1 MRGILVTTNRNR
13 DIVESARL
21 LPLRLAVMRGWLQL
35 YKYNGN
41 LLQNRLMAR
50 SDLLRATQVIAGR
63 KILFASKN
71 KYSAGGK

>member
-13 DIVESARL
+13 DIVESVRL

-41 LLQNRLMAR
+41 LLQNRWV
-50 SDLLRATQVIAGR
+50 SVQ
-63 KILFASKN
+63 S
-71 KYSAGGK
+71 

>member
-41 LLQNRLMAR
+41 LLQNRWV
-50 SDLLRATQVIAGR
+50 SVQ
-63 KILFASKN
+63 S
-71 KYSAGGK
+71 